1 MHSELDFFK
10 GEVIDIIK
18 NRAVELGYVVDMRKD
33 FNFVRKIVNVISFK
47 DPDVEPQEIPE
58 DRPTKKVEGGTSIAI
73 SSYGFDLSEIH

>member
-18 NRAVELGYVVDMRKD
+18 SKAVELGYAIDIRKD
-33 FNFVRKIVNVISFK
+33 FDFVRKIVNVISFK
-47 DPDVEPQEIPE
+47 DPAVEPHEIPE
-58 DRPTKKVEGGTSIAI
+58 DRPTKKVEGGSSIAI